1 MKISRCALDNIIT
14 SHDRESPLK
23 TKCRLSDCICR
34 VGLWCVFWIALT
46 DVEGHSP
53 LWAAS
58 SPRSP
63 ELYKRCSQEQASKQ
77 HPCMVSAS
85 SSYCT
90 SGPDC
95 PQGKTMI
102 RSCEPN
108 KPSPPQVGFGDGV
121 CRSNKQETKTFI
133 LFTYK
138 RNSLGIQNF
147 KVFSL
152 KKIGEALA
160 PTVSQLPEL
169 ISRCVTHHTFFPSA
183 GYLNLFFWEV
193 LGSSLNCWWWKRH
206 REESVPHRLLQ

>member
-1 MKISRCALDNIIT
+1 MKRHTESRVPDLVKISRCALDNIIT

-58 SPRSP
+58 SPSSP

-95 PQGKTMI
+95 PQGKTMT

-121 CRSNKQETKTFI
+121 CRSNKQETKTSI
-133 LFTYK
+133 LFTYM

-152 KKIGEALA
+152 KKLVK
-160 PTVSQLPEL
+160 PLPPPCLSFQNWYPE
-169 ISRCVTHHTFFPSA
+169 VWHTTLSSPQQGTWIFFS
-183 GYLNLFFWEV
+183 GRF
-193 LGSSLNCWWWKRH
+193 
-206 REESVPHRLLQ
+206 